1 MRNRTD
7 IDIVFV
13 AGAPGAGKTTVTE
26 EYERR
31 HSDTEQFGMGDYVTG
46 IRNGTIDSD
55 YAVPML
61 QAVKDGVHVSGS
73 IFSSIAEERILRA
86 RPSTATMMITG
97 FPYSHEDWDAFLKL
111 VDGSGIRPIGSAVL
125 DVDERTSIT
134 RMAQRDIR
142 RGADP
147 ETATSS
153 ESYLAY
159 QKRYLGLMGRQAVR
173 LDCYRQAGLEVISV
187 FAQRPRE
194 EVFVDFSDAMSRF
207 KEVI

>member
-1 MRNRTD
+1 MRNSTE
-7 IDIVFV
+7 IDVVFV

-31 HSDTEQFGMGDYVTG
+31 HSDAEQFGMGDYVTG

-55 YAVPML
+55 YAVPMQ
-61 QAVKDGVHVSGS
+61 QAVRDGVYMSGS
-73 IFSSIAEERILRA
+73 IFGSITEERILRT
-86 RPSTATMMITG
+86 RLGTSTMMITG
-97 FPYSHEDWDAFLKL
+97 FPYSHEDWGAFLKL
-111 VDGSGIRPIGSAVL
+111 VDGSGIRPIGSVVL
-125 DVDERTSIT
+125 DVDEQTSIT
-134 RMAQRDIR
+134 RMTQRDIR

-147 ETATSS
+147 EAVTSR

-173 LDCYRQAGLEVISV
+173 LDCYRQAGLEVLSV

-194 EVFVDFSDAMSRF
+194 EVYVDFSDAMSKLRR
-207 KEVI
+207 